1 MGESVVFIDI
11 FFSDILEK
19 SRTLGLLLG
28 FPLVTNNCKCS
39 EKISREQ
46 NQKAEA
52 THGHLQ

>member
-19 SRTLGLLLG
+19 SRALGLLLG
-28 FPLVTNNCKCS
+28 FALVTNNCKCS
-39 EKISREQ
+39 EKISRKQ